1 MNFLLGRYPVTNQWW
16 IAWRFF
22 TGSNTSSLVKF
33 ISRISLFGLTLAIAL
48 LMLVLSVMNGFE
60 KEFRDRI
67 LELAPHATL
76 WYDSPV
82 VPSTSLIEQ
91 LNASPFIKKAQYVI
105 EFKALAVANN
115 QTRPILVKGLAEQAV
130 DGLFTKFLPSGESS
144 ASSKNGVNLGFSST
158 ENEILIG
165 SSLADKLSLSAGQ
178 SVRLMLLHQS
188 KGQQYQSLNAVKSQS
203 FRVRN
208 IFTTGTE
215 IDQFLAVT
223 DIQRSGAVLDHAG
236 LVQGIELQFYDLFN
250 ARSLGY
256 RTAVNFDLAVRISD
270 WTQSFGNLYAAIKLS
285 RELVVLLI
293 GSIIA
298 VACFNV
304 FVTLAMVVKQ
314 KTKAIAILR
323 TMGLKRHQVIG
334 IFIFQGLIIT
344 FFACLMG
351 GILGFLLTKNI
362 AIIVP
367 FVEFFLDFEL
377 LNTEIYPINYLPTDI
392 KKNDYLLICTVT
404 IFMALL
410 ATIIP
415 AFRAGKIQPAIALR
429 YFDL

>member
-1 MNFLLGRYPVTNQWW
+1 M
-16 IAWRFF
+16 
-22 TGSNTSSLVKF
+22 
-33 ISRISLFGLTLAIAL
+33 
-48 LMLVLSVMNGFE
+48 
-60 KEFRDRI
+60 
-67 LELAPHATL
+67 
-76 WYDSPV
+76 
-82 VPSTSLIEQ
+82 
-91 LNASPFIKKAQYVI
+91 
-105 EFKALAVANN
+105 
-115 QTRPILVKGLAEQAV
+115 
-130 DGLFTKFLPSGESS
+130 
-144 ASSKNGVNLGFSST
+144 
-158 ENEILIG
+158 G

-178 SVRLMLLHQS
+178 SVRLLLLHQS
-188 KGQQYQSLNAVKSQS
+188 ADQQPQSLNAVKSHS

-215 IDQFLAVT
+215 IDQHLAVI
-223 DIQRSGAVLDHAG
+223 DIQQSAAVLDHAG
-236 LVQGIELQFYDLFN
+236 FVQGIELQFYDLFN
-250 ARSLGY
+250 ARSLAY

-323 TMGLKRHQVIG
+323 TMGLKQHQVIG
-334 IFIFQGLIIT
+334 IFIFQGLMIT

-351 GILGFLLTKNI
+351 GLLGFVLTTNI

-367 FVEFFLDFEL
+367 FIEYFLDFEL

-392 KKNDYLLICTVT
+392 KINDYLLICTVT
-404 IFMALL
+404 TLMSLL

-415 AFRAGKIQPAIALR
+415 AFQASKIQPARALR
-429 YFDL
+429 YF

>member
-1 MNFLLGRYPVTNQWW
+1 MLGRYPIINQWW
-16 IAWRFF
+16 LAWRFF
-22 TGSNTSSLVKF
+22 AGSSTGSLVKF
-33 ISRISLFGLTLAIAL
+33 ISRISMFGLTLAIAL
-48 LMLVLSVMNGFE
+48 LILVLSVMNGFE

-91 LNASPFIKKAQYVI
+91 LNASPFIKKAQYVV

-115 QTRPILVKGLAEQAV
+115 QTQPILVKGLPEQAV
-130 DGLFTKFLPSGESS
+130 DGLFTKFLPSEKGS
-144 ASSKNGVNLGFSST
+144 ASAINVDNFRFSST
-158 ENEILIG
+158 QKEILMG

-188 KGQQYQSLNAVKSQS
+188 ADQQHQSLDAVKSHS

-215 IDQFLAVT
+215 IDRHLAVI
-223 DIQRSGAVLDHAG
+223 DIHQSATVLDHAG
-236 LVQGIELQFYDLFN
+236 FVQGVELQFYDLFN
-250 ARSLGY
+250 ARSLAY
-256 RTAVNFDLAVRISD
+256 RTAVNFDLAVRVSD

-334 IFIFQGLIIT
+334 IFIFQGLMIT

-351 GILGFLLTKNI
+351 GLLGFLLTKNI

-392 KKNDYLLICTVT
+392 KTNDYLLICTVT
-404 IFMALL
+404 TLMTLL

-415 AFRAGKIQPAIALR
+415 AFKASKIQPARALR
-429 YFDL
+429 YF

>member
-1 MNFLLGRYPVTNQWW
+1 M
-16 IAWRFF
+16 
-22 TGSNTSSLVKF
+22 
-33 ISRISLFGLTLAIAL
+33 FGLTLAIAL
-48 LMLVLSVMNGFE
+48 LILVLSVMNGFE

-91 LNASPFIKKAQYVI
+91 LNASPFIKKAQYVV

-115 QTRPILVKGLAEQAV
+115 QTQPILVKGLAEQAV
-130 DGLFTKFLPSGESS
+130 DGLFTKFLPSEKGS
-144 ASSKNGVNLGFSST
+144 ASAINVDNFRFSST
-158 ENEILIG
+158 QKEILMG

-188 KGQQYQSLNAVKSQS
+188 ADQQHQSLDAVKSHS

-215 IDQFLAVT
+215 IDQHLAVI
-223 DIQRSGAVLDHAG
+223 DIHQSATVLDHAG
-236 LVQGIELQFYDLFN
+236 FVQGVELQFYDLFN
-250 ARSLGY
+250 ARSLAY
-256 RTAVNFDLAVRISD
+256 RTAVNFDLAVRVSD

-334 IFIFQGLIIT
+334 IFIFQGLMIT

-351 GILGFLLTKNI
+351 GLLGFLLTKNI

-392 KKNDYLLICTVT
+392 KTNDYLLICTVT
-404 IFMALL
+404 TLMTLL

-415 AFRAGKIQPAIALR
+415 AFKASKIQPARALR
-429 YFDL
+429 YF

>member
-1 MNFLLGRYPVTNQWW
+1 MGQYPIINQWW
-16 IAWRFF
+16 LAWRFF
-22 TGSNTSSLVKF
+22 AGSSTGSLVKF
-33 ISRISLFGLTLAIAL
+33 ISRISMFGLTLAIAL
-48 LMLVLSVMNGFE
+48 LFLVLSVMNGFE

-67 LELAPHATL
+67 LDLAPHANL

-82 VPSTSLIEQ
+82 VASTSLIEQ
-91 LNASPFIKKAQYVI
+91 LNASPFIKKAQYVV
-105 EFKALAVANN
+105 EFKALAAANN
-115 QTRPILVKGLAEQAV
+115 RTQPLLIKGLEEQAV
-130 DGLFTKFLPSGESS
+130 NDMFAKFLHHDKGSTS
-144 ASSKNGVNLGFSST
+144 AINVNTFSF
-158 ENEILIG
+158 NPKQKEILMG
-165 SSLADKLSLSAGQ
+165 SSLAHKLSLSTGQ

-188 KGQQYQSLNAVKSQS
+188 AGQQSQTLDAVKSES

-215 IDQFLAVT
+215 VDQHLAVI
-223 DIQRSGAVLDHAG
+223 DIQQSATVLEHAG

-250 ARSLGY
+250 ARSLAY
-256 RTAVNFDLAVRISD
+256 QTAVNFNLAVRVSD

-323 TMGLKRHQVIG
+323 TMGLMQHQVLG
-334 IFIFQGLIIT
+334 IFMLHGLIIT
-344 FFACLMG
+344 FFACFMG
-351 GILGFLLTKNI
+351 GLLGFLLTTNI

-367 FVEFFLDFEL
+367 FIEFFLDFEL
-377 LNTEIYPINYLPTDI
+377 LNTEIYPINYLPADI
-392 KKNDYLLICTVT
+392 KINDFLLICTVT
-404 IFMALL
+404 TLMTLL
-410 ATIIP
+410 ATIVP
-415 AFRAGKIQPAIALR
+415 AIKASRIQPARALR
-429 YFDL
+429 YF